1 MISVADILVAIPN
14 DYARQVD
21 AYDMLLPL
29 KGDGPLRFLDLG
41 AGDGRSFDRVR
52 EIRPAVD
59 WIGLDIANS
68 PEVKSRT
75 RVDCTFVTY
84 DGVTIPFPDQ
94 HFDVVFSRQ
103 VFEHVR
109 YPEKLLQE
117 IHRVLRPG
125 GSFIG
130 SVSQLEPY
138 HSRSYWNFTYMG
150 FASIASEAGLRPVE
164 LRPGIDG
171 ITLTLRNF
179 ILFGIKV
186 RNGMFHRYFRNG
198 SPLNLCI
205 DALFQP
211 ESMTKAE
218 IAEFDRLRGFVSEAF
233 PRDDFVPKER
243 ESKPY
248 SIRNINRIKL
258 QYAGHICFR
267 FSKNDTI
274 PS

>member
-1 MISVADILVAIPN
+1 MIRSSAVLAAIPN
-14 DYARQVD
+14 DHARQVD

-29 KGDGPLRFLDLG
+29 TGDGPLRFLDLG
-41 AGDGRSFDRVR
+41 AGDGRSFDLVR
-52 EIRPAVD
+52 EIRPGVD

-75 RVDCTFVTY
+75 RTDCTFVTY

-109 YPEKLLQE
+109 QPEKLLQE

-150 FASIASEAGLRPVE
+150 FASIASDAGLRPAE

-179 ILFGIKV
+179 TLFGIKAK
-186 RNGMFHRYFRNG
+186 NAMFQRYFKNA

-205 DALFQP
+205 DALLQP
-211 ESMTKAE
+211 ESMTPAE
-218 IAEFDRLRGFVSEAF
+218 LAEFERLRGFVSEAF
-233 PRDDFVPKER
+233 PRDGFVPKAENATA
-243 ESKPY
+243 Y
-248 SIRNINRIKL
+248 SIQDINRIKL

-267 FSKNDTI
+267 FTKN
-274 PS
+274 